1 MATYESYELKSGKTK
16 WHARGYLGTDE
27 ATGLQVEYNKRG
39 FRTKTD
45 AQKAYTQAKLNF
57 YDNPTVRN
65 KNEALTYLD
74 VYNEWIEQYQL
85 DVAESTLNKTK
96 TNFRLHILPEFGSIR
111 INKINV
117 THLQQAINKWHN
129 QFDKYKMVYNYAVR
143 VLDYAFKR
151 RYIKENPK
159 EYVNIPKPKRKPKD
173 KEKKFYSRKEL
184 NQFMKALDQENM
196 PMWNVF
202 FRLLAYTGLR
212 RGEALALTWGD
223 VTFSKQSDNEAYVS
237 VNKNLTIGENNQL
250 IVQPPKNDE
259 SYRDINIDPVTE
271 KVLKQWRTQQA
282 ELLLGLGFNAMNKNQ
297 LLFSKLKDNTHLN
310 LSTPRNRLVN
320 ITDRN
325 NIPFISPHGFRHT
338 HASLLF
344 EAGYSIEEVMERLG
358 HSDIQT
364 TMNIYTH
371 VSSDR
376 KEKSA
381 QRFAEFIQNG

>member
-1 MATYESYELKSGKTK
+1 TKS
-16 WHARGYLGTDE
+16 
-27 ATGLQVEYNKRG
+27 
-39 FRTKTD
+39 
-45 AQKAYTQAKLNF
+45 
-57 YDNPTVRN
+57 
-65 KNEALTYLD
+65 
-74 VYNEWIEQYQL
+74 
-85 DVAESTLNKTK
+85 
-96 TNFRLHILPEFGSIR
+96 NFRIHILPRFGSMR
-111 INKINV
+111 INKINAN
-117 THLQQAINKWHN
+117 HLQQAVNKWHD
-129 QFDKYKMVYNYAVR
+129 QLEKYRTIYNYAVKI
-143 VLDYAFKR
+143 LDYAGQR

-159 EYVNIPKPKRKPKD
+159 DFENVPKPKRIRKD
-173 KEKKFYSRKEL
+173 LKKKFYSREEL
-184 NQFMKALDQENM
+184 KQFMKALDKENM
-196 PMWNVF
+196 PMWNMF

-237 VNKNLTIGENNQL
+237 VNKNLATGEQNQL

-259 SYRDINIDPVTE
+259 SYRDVTIDPGTE
-271 KVLKQWRTQQA
+271 NMLKQWRTQQA

-364 TMNIYTH
+364 TLNIYPH